1 MEPTE
6 IILTIL
12 LILVAII
19 VAYILYKL
27 LKTAKK
33 IAINIIAGFL
43 IVIIF
48 NYLIVPFAGFT
59 HIVPLNIVTLI
70 VTALTGVF
78 GALVLIILSVF
89 GITF

>member
-1 MEPTE
+1 MAAEL
-6 IILTIL
+6 IFTIL
-12 LILVAII
+12 LVIAAII

-43 IVIIF
+43 VLIIY
-48 NYLIVPFAGFT
+48 NYLIVPFT
-59 HIVPLNIVTLI
+59 SLTYTVPLNLISLI

>member
-1 MEPTE
+1 MALTE
-6 IILTIL
+6 IIFTIL
-12 LILVAII
+12 LIIAAII

-43 IVIIF
+43 IVIVF
-48 NYLIVPFAGFT
+48 NLIVYFTDIFAT
-59 HIVPLNIVTLI
+59 PVPLNIVTLI

-78 GALVLIILSVF
+78 GALVLIILSIF